1 MESIAAAWSYLFTR
15 KRCALQDGGLQDF
28 LDLGEHAVPWT
39 HEAEAGT
46 AGAPCSRYDLLQAD
60 SLAADIDLGWDELGT
75 LSVRRVRSSLVEVWG
90 VVLSLLSPLSVCLL
104 FVVSKP

>member
-1 MESIAAAWSYLFTR
+1 MKSLRLRKSYFLIR
-15 KRCALQDGGLQDF
+15 KRCVLQDGGLQDF

-39 HEAEAGT
+39 NEAEAVT

-75 LSVRRVRSSLVEVWG
+75 LSVRRVRSSLVGVWG

-104 FVVSKP
+104 FVASKS

>member
-1 MESIAAAWSYLFTR
+1 M
-15 KRCALQDGGLQDF
+15 
-28 LDLGEHAVPWT
+28 PWT
-39 HEAEAGT
+39 HEAEAVT

-75 LSVRRVRSSLVEVWG
+75 MSVRRVRSSLVEVEG

-104 FVVSKP
+104 FVASKP